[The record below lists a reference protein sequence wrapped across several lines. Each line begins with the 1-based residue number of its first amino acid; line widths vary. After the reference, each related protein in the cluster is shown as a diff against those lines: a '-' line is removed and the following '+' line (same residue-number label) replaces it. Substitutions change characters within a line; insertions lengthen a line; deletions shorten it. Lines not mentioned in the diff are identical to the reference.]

1 MLSRGLSPFGF
12 KTTIYLRKDP
22 TGPGQKLKFKY
33 AGPFIIHE
41 IRSPHM
47 FIIKDLNTQ
56 KCLPRAIHINR
67 LKSAYVRQPNPIQ
80 YLMDSVETKARVTTD
95 QELSSDIESTVDD
108 IQVRDKESTTSDVDA
123 LASREKQKDDET
135 SQKSES
141 NHTNQKN
148 DLPPLRRSSRMR
160 KKQSRFDDENFTDLE
175 ENSTTSDGSRYYKFK
190 RILAQKRIDGTIFY
204 LAHFAGEPAQNS
216 SWVKESQLDPKT
228 RQLVRTRPP
237 PQII

>member
-1 MLSRGLSPFGF
+1 
-12 KTTIYLRKDP
+12 
-22 TGPGQKLKFKY
+22 
-33 AGPFIIHE
+33 
-41 IRSPHM
+41 
-47 FIIKDLNTQ
+47 
-56 KCLPRAIHINR
+56 
-67 LKSAYVRQPNPIQ
+67 
-80 YLMDSVETKARVTTD
+80 MDSVETKARVTTD

-175 ENSTTSDGSRYYKFK
+175 ENSTTSDGSRYYKVK